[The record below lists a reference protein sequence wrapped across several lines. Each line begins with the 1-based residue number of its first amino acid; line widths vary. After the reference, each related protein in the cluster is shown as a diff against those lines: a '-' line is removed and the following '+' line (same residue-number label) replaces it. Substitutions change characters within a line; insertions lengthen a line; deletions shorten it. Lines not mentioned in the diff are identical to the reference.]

1 MTGAGIERTEGA
13 SYYEA
18 LAGRL
23 YAAVVSDV
31 LDGLGRRDRVLAPAL
46 EPVVA
51 GDWTLVGRA
60 RTARAVP
67 VAERPDEPYALLL
80 RMIDAMEGGDVLVLA
95 GGGRVSSGLF
105 GGLLATAVQAA
116 GGRGA
121 VVDGGTR
128 DVRELNRLG
137 FPTLARGASPADSL
151 ARDEVVAIDEP
162 VECGGVRIESGDL
175 VVADADGTVVVPSAL
190 EREVVTLALEKVG
203 GENHM
208 RRDLAAGMKASDAF
222 ARYGIL

>member
-1 MTGAGIERTEGA
+1 MTVPEIDPTEGA

-31 LDGLGRRDRVLAPAL
+31 LDTLGRRDRVLAPGL
-46 EPVVA
+46 NPVVG

-67 VAERPDEPYALLL
+67 VAERPAEPYGLLL
-80 RMIDAMEGGDVLVLA
+80 AMIDSMAGGDVLVLA
-95 GGGRVSSGLF
+95 GGGRTSSGLF
-105 GGLLATAVQAA
+105 GGLLATAVRAA

-121 VVDGGTR
+121 IVDGGTR
-128 DVRELNRLG
+128 DVRELNRLA
-137 FPTLARGASPADSL
+137 FPTLARGANPADSL

-175 VVADADGTVVVPSAL
+175 VVADADGTVVVPAAL
-190 EREVVTLALEKVG
+190 ERQVVELALQKVG

-208 RRDLAAGMKASDAF
+208 RRDLANGMKASDAF

>member
-1 MTGAGIERTEGA
+1 MPVLAPDDPG
-13 SYYEA
+13 YHEA

-31 LDGLGRRDRVLAPAL
+31 LDALGRRDRVLEPGL
-46 EPVVA
+46 SPVVA
-51 GDWTLVGRA
+51 GDWTIVGRA

-67 VAERPDEPYALLL
+67 VSERPAAPYALLL
-80 RMIDAMEGGDVLVLA
+80 EMIDSMAGGDVLVLD
-95 GGGRVSSGLF
+95 GGGRLSSGLF
-105 GGLLATAVQAA
+105 GGLLATAVRAA

-121 VVDGGTR
+121 IVDGGTR

-137 FPTLARGASPADSL
+137 FPTLARGANPADSL
-151 ARDEVVAIDEP
+151 ARDEVVEIDQP
-162 VECGGVRIESGDL
+162 VECGGVAIESGDL
-175 VVADADGTVVVPSAL
+175 IVADADGTVVVPAAL
-190 EREVVTLALEKVG
+190 ERRVVELALEKVG

-208 RRDLAAGMKASDAF
+208 RDDLANGMKASEAF